1 MYQVE
6 RNNRI
11 VVTRYF
17 LKNNCLRCTVLSIET
32 YGWNISQPTIH
43 YSFWEGQH
51 LCRACNIF
59 FQGFV
64 CLITFSQRYRTQPT
78 AENRVVFKMYDFPHQ
93 GGKKHVQDAA
103 VFSGSSFLKFQPRQF
118 MHNDGYKNK
127 TFTTH
132 HHSTPHGRRPC
143 RKNKRIPFFF
153 VKESEKYC
161 QKLDIEISP

>member
-1 MYQVE
+1 MVE
-6 RNNRI
+6 I
-11 VVTRYF
+11 SHS
-17 LKNNCLRCTVLSIET
+17 LQSIIPFERGST
-32 YGWNISQPTIH
+32 CAEHAI
-43 YSFWEGQH
+43 F
-51 LCRACNIF
+51 F

-153 VKESEKYC
+153 VKESENIAKNW
-161 QKLDIEISP
+161 ISKFHPNIIFKTLNFTNGP